1 MMWRA
6 LRGFLPT
13 GQTLYNRRI
22 RNNATWPN
30 NLNLVNFWEWFC
42 YLVQDRAERVWEKVV
57 IAVWA
62 IWWAR
67 NRQTAVREVDIDRW
81 KPPQNSWVKL
91 NFDAALHSNLLDV
104 GLAKAV
110 ACYQGLLFAKETSFA
125 NVEVEGD
132 ARVVIEKIIQGEDG
146 RADLLDRRHSGSGK
160 RAGGCGGD
168 EQRAVTD

>member
-1 MMWRA
+1 MQ
-6 LRGFLPT
+6 P
-13 GQTLYNRRI
+13 
-22 RNNATWPN
+22 
-30 NLNLVNFWEWFC
+30 
-42 YLVQDRAERVWEKVV
+42 
-57 IAVWA
+57 
-62 IWWAR
+62 
-67 NRQTAVREVDIDRW
+67 AVREVDIDRW